1 MLNISRELK
10 RRESFVVGVII
21 NHGGVAFSPS
31 SGLGLDLVLLS
42 NTINAGKYTTQ
53 IHDTYNKWTVDQRST
68 TTRIYLC
75 TSAST
80 FSCRVVI
87 GVDMVVD
94 METNTGIVAKTKSL
108 SCMRK

>member
-1 MLNISRELK
+1 M
-10 RRESFVVGVII
+10 
-21 NHGGVAFSPS
+21 GGLHSPLPQDQ
-31 SGLGLDLVLLS
+31 GYHVLLR

-53 IHDTYNKWTVDQRST
+53 IHDYYNKWTVDQRST

-75 TSAST
+75 TTAST

-87 GVDMVVD
+87 GVDMVVVD
-94 METNTGIVAKTKSL
+94 METNTGIVAKTKSP